1 MKLYEK
7 KYIPLQTNEII
18 TIMCKGKFD
27 TKGWNTKTDNPKLGC
42 KVLLDG
48 RGSLFLIYN
57 YGYNGATGKTM
68 RKKEF
73 LSLYLYGNAKTPIER
88 QQNKETLA
96 LAQKIK
102 DERKQQFL
110 EDREGYRLRQK
121 GINLYSYF
129 ADFIEHSNVADKHVL
144 GGALRNF
151 QDFIKETYPQFASRI
166 EPKNLSKPMMVNFAH
181 YIEDIHTGE
190 GIRTYWQRFKR
201 LINYAVGQKVIKESP
216 CLGIK
221 VANTNDILGK
231 DILSREELTK
241 LFATHYDKE
250 SQTIR
255 RGFALTCFTG
265 IRHSDLEKLTW
276 GCIDY
281 TNKTLTVRQ
290 SKVLQDS
297 SAIGVVTPLNDML
310 LGVIGVKPEGAKDSD
325 LVFPN
330 FPSIEASNKAL
341 RHWTKRAGIDKHIT
355 WHCGRHTFATQML
368 SNGANVKVV
377 SELLG
382 HSSLKFTT
390 KYLRAVDD
398 LKKAAINSLPQID
411 TFNI

>member
-1 MKLYEK
+1 ML
-7 KYIPLQTNEII
+7 
-18 TIMCKGKFD
+18 MCKTDKTD
-27 TKGWNTKTDNPKLGC
+27 SINTKNWNAKTDNPKLGC
-42 KVLLDG
+42 KMLKDG
-48 RGSLFLIYN
+48 RGSLYLLYN
-57 YGYNGATGKTM
+57 YGYNKETGKSLRT
-68 RKKEF
+68 KEF
-73 LSLYLYGNAKTPIER
+73 LSLYLISSPRTPIER
-88 QQNKETLA
+88 KQNNETLE
-96 LAQKIK
+96 LAKKIK
-102 DERKQQFL
+102 TERGQELL
-110 EDREGYRLRQK
+110 ENREGYRLRQK

-181 YIEDIHTGE
+181 YIEDMHTGE

-231 DILSREELTK
+231 DILSREEVIK
-241 LFATHYDKE
+241 LFNTHYEKE

-265 IRHSDLEKLTW
+265 IRHCDLEKLTW
-276 GCIDY
+276 GCIDF
-281 TNKTLTVRQ
+281 TNKTLTFRQ
-290 SKVLQDS
+290 SKVLHDS
-297 SAIGVVTPLNDML
+297 SASGVVTPLNDML

-368 SNGANVKVV
+368 SNGSNVKVV

-398 LKKAAINSLPQID
+398 LKKQAINSLPQID
-411 TFNI
+411 ITNV

>member
-7 KYIPLQTNEII
+7 KYIPLQANEII
-18 TIMCKGKFD
+18 TIMCKGKFE

-110 EDREGYRLRQK
+110 EDREGYRLRLK
-121 GINLYSYF
+121 GINLFTYF
-129 ADFIEHSNVADKHVL
+129 ADFIEQSNVADKHVL
-144 GGALRNF
+144 EGALQNF
-151 QDFIKETYPQFASRI
+151 KDYIVSSYPQFANRI
-166 EPKNLSKPMMVNFAH
+166 EPKNLSKEMMVGFAR
-181 YIEDIHTGE
+181 YIEEKHTGE

-201 LINYAVGQKVIKESP
+201 LINYAVGKGVIKKSP

-221 VANTNDILGK
+221 VASQSDILAK
-231 DILSREELTK
+231 DILSKEELSK
-241 LFATHYDKE
+241 LFATHYEKE

-255 RGFALTCFTG
+255 RAFAVTCFTG
-265 IRHSDLEKLTW
+265 IRHCDLEKLTW
-276 GCIDY
+276 GNIDFA
-281 TNKTLTVRQ
+281 NRMLSFRQVKVVRE
-290 SKVLQDS
+290 SDKS
-297 SAIGVVTPLNDML
+297 GVNTPLNNAAL
-310 LGVIGVKPEGAKDSD
+310 AAIGQKPKGAKDSD

-330 FPSIEASNKAL
+330 LPTIEASNKAL

-355 WHCGRHTFATQML
+355 WHCGRHTFATLVL
-368 SNGANVKVV
+368 SNGANIKVV

-382 HSSLKFTT
+382 HSSLKFTQ
-390 KYLRAVDD
+390 KYVRAVDD
-398 LKKAAINSLPQID
+398 LKKAAVDSLPQID